1 MIILNENAYLHEIL
15 QSQNITSF
23 EYRLKNKDNSQAA
36 AELNYTDYKKM
47 PWLKIQ
53 PQINLQQIISKKIHN
68 KKIVS

>member
-1 MIILNENAYLHEIL
+1 M
-15 QSQNITSF
+15 T
-23 EYRLKNKDNSQAA
+23 QAV

-68 KKIVS
+68 KKIIS